1 MFIEPVQAQLSRRAD
16 AGAVVGAGANFEEV
30 VAAFMR
36 CLSERRV
43 TETMRRTMSA
53 LAVEIARGWRDE
65 FSRSVSL
72 KLNAF
77 FLAPHCEALSA
88 YLRDGLLEL
97 DMDEIRLTIPEPS
110 ERPAE
115 RAELLKAESPSSP
128 LTRRSS
134 AASRRSSAPSRG
146 ESGDSLW
153 YMCVRG
159 FKNKL
164 MTPGV

>member
-1 MFIEPVQAQLSRRAD
+1 MLKREGERTAAEIGTALGVTSMAARLQLYALEEEGLVHARSEPQGRGRPQKIWSLTEASSRVFPD
-16 AGAVVGAGANFEEV
+16 AHQ
-30 VAAFMR
+30 
-36 CLSERRV
+36 S
-43 TETMRRTMSA
+43 

-97 DMDEIRLTIPEPS
+97 DVDEIRLTIPEPS

-115 RAELLKAESPSSP
+115 RAELLKVE
-128 LTRRSS
+128 S
-134 AASRRSSAPSRG
+134 AALAADKEKLRRLAPLLRP
-146 ESGDSLW
+146 LK
-153 YMCVRG
+153 R
-159 FKNKL
+159 
-164 MTPGV
+164 

>member
-1 MFIEPVQAQLSRRAD
+1 MQAQLSRRAD

-72 KLNAF
+72 KLHAF

-115 RAELLKAESPSSP
+115 RAELLKVE
-128 LTRRSS
+128 S
-134 AASRRSSAPSRG
+134 AALAADKEKLRRLAPLLRP
-146 ESGDSLW
+146 LK
-153 YMCVRG
+153 R
-159 FKNKL
+159 
-164 MTPGV
+164 

>member
-1 MFIEPVQAQLSRRAD
+1 MRRIMFTFFCKSFSIQDFVAQTSIYFQNAD
-16 AGAVVGAGANFEEV
+16 LTGANFEEV

-77 FLAPHCEALSA
+77 FLAAHCEALSA

-97 DMDEIRLTIPEPS
+97 DVDEIRLTIPEPS

-115 RAELLKAESPSSP
+115 RAELLKVE
-128 LTRRSS
+128 S
-134 AASRRSSAPSRG
+134 AALAADKEKLRRLAPLLRP
-146 ESGDSLW
+146 LK
-153 YMCVRG
+153 R
-159 FKNKL
+159 
-164 MTPGV
+164 